1 MSDKPFPRRLT
12 PVRLLVMGFALVIL
26 VGAGILTLPVSSAR
40 GTFTSPV
47 DALFTATS
55 AVCVTGLT
63 VVNTAFHWSTF
74 GKAVVL
80 LLIQVGGLGIMT
92 IATGHALVT
101 GRRVGLWE
109 RMAIQEQTGF
119 WTLQGLVL
127 LVKRI
132 ILATALFESLG
143 ALILAVV
150 FHFSGGLP
158 VGESLWFG
166 LFHSVSAF
174 CNAGFDITGRSLVDF
189 VDNTTLVLTVTS
201 LIIAGGLGF
210 HVLVDL
216 YQSRGR
222 FRELKLHSKIVIK
235 TTFWL
240 LLAGTVLSLLLEHG
254 NPGTMGN
261 LDAKGKIL
269 ASWFLSVT
277 PRTAGF
283 NTVPTEALRTA
294 TAFVVILL
302 MFVGASPGG
311 TGGGIKTS
319 TFAILVRSVIG
330 FVRREADV
338 TFGGRRVPESAV
350 MKAIVIFAV
359 ALGLVVTSTLVLC
372 ITEEAE
378 FLDILFE
385 VVSAF
390 GTVGLSR
397 GITPNLTV
405 VGKLTL
411 ILTMFA
417 GRVGPLTLAMAL
429 SKPRQ
434 CADIKY
440 PEEKVSVG

>member
-1 MSDKPFPRRLT
+1 MSERPFSRRLT
-12 PVRLLVMGFALVIL
+12 PVRLLVVGFASVIL
-26 VGAGILTLPVSSAR
+26 IGAVVLMLPVSSVR

-55 AVCVTGLT
+55 AVCVTGLI
-63 VVNTAFHWSTF
+63 VVNTASHWSTF
-74 GKAVVL
+74 GKAVIL
-80 LLIQVGGLGIMT
+80 LLIQAGGLGIMT

-132 ILATALFESLG
+132 ILTTALFESAG
-143 ALILAVV
+143 ALILTLV
-150 FHFSGGLP
+150 FHFSGGLSL
-158 VGESLWFG
+158 GESIWFG
-166 LFHSVSAF
+166 VFHSVSAF
-174 CNAGFDITGRSLVDF
+174 CNAGFDITGRSFVDF
-189 VDNTTLVLTVTS
+189 VDNATLVLTVTS
-201 LIIAGGLGF
+201 LIIAGGIGF

-216 YQSRGR
+216 YETRGR
-222 FRELKLHSKIVIK
+222 FREMKLHSKIAIK
-235 TTFWL
+235 TTLWL
-240 LLAGTVLSLLLEHG
+240 LLAGTALALLLEHG

-283 NTVPTEALRTA
+283 NTVPTEALRSA
-294 TAFVVILL
+294 TAFLVILL

-319 TFAILVRSVIG
+319 TFAILVRSVTG
-330 FVRREADV
+330 FVKREPDV
-338 TFGGRRVPESAV
+338 TFGVRRVPESTVVKAV
-350 MKAIVIFAV
+350 VIFAV
-359 ALGLVVTSTLVLC
+359 ALGLIVTSTLVLC

-378 FLDILFE
+378 FLDVLFE

-397 GITPNLTV
+397 GITGSLTA
-405 VGKLTL
+405 VGKITL

-417 GRVGPLTLAMAL
+417 GRLGPLTLAMAL
-429 SKPRQ
+429 STPRPSP
-434 CADIKY
+434 DIRY

>member
-1 MSDKPFPRRLT
+1 MSDRPFSRRLT
-12 PVRLLVMGFALVIL
+12 PVRLLVVGFASVIL
-26 VGAGILTLPVSSAR
+26 IGAVVLMLPVSSVR

-63 VVNTAFHWSTF
+63 VVNTASHWSTF
-74 GKAVVL
+74 GKAVIL
-80 LLIQVGGLGIMT
+80 LLIQAGGLGIMT

-132 ILATALFESLG
+132 ILATALFESVG
-143 ALILAVV
+143 ALILTLV
-150 FHFSGGLP
+150 FHFSSGLP
-158 VGESLWFG
+158 VGESIWFG
-166 LFHSVSAF
+166 LFHSISAF
-174 CNAGFDITGRSLVDF
+174 CNAGFDITGRSFVDF
-189 VDNTTLVLTVTS
+189 VDNATLVLTITS
-201 LIIAGGLGF
+201 LIIAGGIGF

-216 YQSRGR
+216 YETRGR
-222 FRELKLHSKIVIK
+222 FREMKLHSKIVIK
-235 TTFWL
+235 TTLWL
-240 LLAGTVLSLLLEHG
+240 LLGGTVLAFLLEHG

-283 NTVPTEALRTA
+283 NTVPTEALRNA
-294 TAFVVILL
+294 TAFLVILL

-319 TFAILVRSVIG
+319 TLAILVRSVIG

-338 TFGGRRVPESAV
+338 TFGVRRVPESTV
-350 MKAIVIFAV
+350 MKAVVIFAV

-378 FLDILFE
+378 FLDVLFE

-397 GITPNLTV
+397 GITGSLTA

-429 SKPRQ
+429 STPRPTP
-434 CADIKY
+434 DIRY

>member
-1 MSDKPFPRRLT
+1 M
-12 PVRLLVMGFALVIL
+12 RLLVVGFASVIL
-26 VGAGILTLPVSSAR
+26 LGAVVLMLPVSSVR

-55 AVCVTGLT
+55 AVCVTGLV
-63 VVNTAFHWSTF
+63 VVNTASHWSTF
-74 GKAVVL
+74 GKAVIL
-80 LLIQVGGLGIMT
+80 LLIQAGGLGIMT

-143 ALILAVV
+143 ALILTLV
-150 FHFSGGLP
+150 FRFSAGLP
-158 VGESLWFG
+158 LGESIWFG
-166 LFHSVSAF
+166 LFHSISAF
-174 CNAGFDITGRSLVDF
+174 CNAGFDITGRSFVDF
-189 VDNTTLVLTVTS
+189 VDNATLVLTVTS
-201 LIIAGGLGF
+201 LIIAGGIGF

-216 YQSRGR
+216 YETRGR
-222 FRELKLHSKIVIK
+222 FREMKLHSKIAIK
-235 TTFWL
+235 TTVWL
-240 LLAGTVLSLLLEHG
+240 LLVGTVLAFLLEHG

-261 LDAKGKIL
+261 LDSKGKIL

-283 NTVPTEALRTA
+283 NTVPTEALRGA

-311 TGGGIKTS
+311 TGGGIKT
-319 TFAILVRSVIG
+319 TTLAILARSVIG
-330 FVRREADV
+330 FVKREADV
-338 TFGGRRVPESAV
+338 RLGARRVPESAV
-350 MKAIVIFAV
+350 MKAVVIFAV

-372 ITEEAE
+372 ITEEDE
-378 FLDILFE
+378 FLDVLFE

-397 GITPNLTV
+397 GITGSLTV

-429 SKPRQ
+429 STPRPSP
-434 CADIKY
+434 DIRY